1 MRGRMYPSVGN
12 VIWPGDKP
20 VLHLLET
27 IEGLSLQ
34 EGIPDIAHSPLDLAL
49 GLGMIGLADPWRISI
64 ASGEVQQ
71 RGVEDDF
78 FPVMFQCDDLGVVI
92 EDLFGDAT
100 EEGEGMLMAGKKGRR
115 CLICDH
121 FGILH
126 KDKQTDFAVP
136 NS

>member
-71 RGVEDDF
+71 RGVKDDF
-78 FPVMFQCDDLGVVI
+78 FRSRFNAMTLA
-92 EDLFGDAT
+92 L
-100 EEGEGMLMAGKKGRR
+100 
-115 CLICDH
+115 
-121 FGILH
+121 
-126 KDKQTDFAVP
+126 
-136 NS
+136 S